1 MSLMYEFLHSQGQT
15 RPCTHLGST
24 SGLTESGRP
33 ARCRIVGGEVSFA
46 PPFRCTSFDHLV
58 GAGVQGFRHGKAERL
73 RRLEIDH
80 QCELGWHLYRQVS
93 WPLTLEDTIDV
104 ASRSPV
110 IVPQIDSKREQPA
123 LRDEKTR
130 SIDRGQSVPRSER
143 NDQLAMK
150 EHRRVLRHDQSTVWF
165 ARECSHVLLDLA

>member
-1 MSLMYEFLHSQGQT
+1 MPRAT
-15 RPCTHLGST
+15 RPAARQRL
-24 SGLTESGRP
+24 RP
-33 ARCRIVGGEVSFA
+33 DAEICGGEVSFWT
-46 PPFRCTSFDHLV
+46 PLTSFDHLV

-93 WPLTLEDTIDV
+93 RPLTLEDTIDV

-110 IVPQIDSKREQPA
+110 IVPQIDSKREQPT

-130 SIDRGQSVPRSER
+130 SIDRVQSVPRSER

-150 EHRRVLRHDQSTVWF
+150 EHRRILRHDQSTVWF
-165 ARECSHVLLDLA
+165 VRECSHVLLDLA

>member
-1 MSLMYEFLHSQGQT
+1 MAPVAVIV
-15 RPCTHLGST
+15 PCPITTTGAAI
-24 SGLTESGRP
+24 GRAAVP
-33 ARCRIVGGEVSFA
+33 AARCRNVRRGSVIQPSCFA
-46 PPFRCTSFDHLV
+46 TSFDHLV

-110 IVPQIDSKREQPA
+110 IVPQIDSKREQHA
-123 LRDEKTR
+123 LRDEKKR
-130 SIDRGQSVPRSER
+130 SIDQGETVTS
-143 NDQLAMK
+143 
-150 EHRRVLRHDQSTVWF
+150 RHG
-165 ARECSHVLLDLA
+165 HN